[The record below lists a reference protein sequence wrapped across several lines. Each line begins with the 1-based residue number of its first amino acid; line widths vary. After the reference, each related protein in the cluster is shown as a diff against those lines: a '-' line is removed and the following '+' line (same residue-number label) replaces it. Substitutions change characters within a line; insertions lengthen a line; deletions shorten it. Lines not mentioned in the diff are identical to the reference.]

1 MGTHDCLHN
10 TLKTGKIAGVVV
22 EDFLPAVFQKLKIP
36 LISL

>member
-22 EDFLPAVFQKLKIP
+22 EDLFASSFPEA
-36 LISL
+36 